1 MNPIT
6 ITALILFAATYILM
20 MAFQKIRPY
29 VAIGSALIF
38 IALGT
43 IASASPD
50 LFGSGF
56 FTSASQL
63 IPTASHRLSEKST
76 GMFL

>member
-38 IALGT
+38 ITLGT

-50 LFGSGF
+50 LFGNGF
-56 FTSASQL
+56 FNVG
-63 IPTASHRLSEKST
+63 EST
-76 GMFL
+76 YSYGVAQALG